1 MKIKR
6 YIGKDNS
13 LIFVNKSKTNF
24 SLKLHPL
31 KRKKIIINTKK
42 IASIE
47 IDFDIAKNILTQKL
61 ILESEENKKK
71 C

>member
-31 KRKKIIINTKK
+31 KRKK
-42 IASIE
+42 
-47 IDFDIAKNILTQKL
+47 DY
-61 ILESEENKKK
+61 NKYQEDRIHRD
-71 C
+71 